1 MEYIVIAIIL
11 MIFGVIILIG
21 KGDFLVAGYNTASK
35 EKKQK
40 INVKR
45 LRLVI
50 GGFLIIVALTLSLPF
65 LIGNGE
71 NTRMITIITIVV
83 MTIVCLLLANTWCIK
98 K

>member
-11 MIFGVIILIG
+11 VIFGVIILIG

-40 INVKR
+40 VNVKR

-71 NTRMITIITIVV
+71 NARMITIITIVV

>member
-11 MIFGVIILIG
+11 VIFGVIILIG

-83 MTIVCLLLANTWCIK
+83 MTIVCLLLANTWCLK

>member
-71 NTRMITIITIVV
+71 NTRTITIITIVV
-83 MTIVCLLLANTWCIK
+83 MTIVCLLLANTWCLK

>member
-11 MIFGVIILIG
+11 VIFGVIILIG

-40 INVKR
+40 VNVKR

-50 GGFLIIVALTLSLPF
+50 GVFLIIVALILLLPLF
-65 LIGNGE
+65 IDNQE
-71 NTRMITIITIVV
+71 NTHMITAITIII

>member
-11 MIFGVIILIG
+11 VIFGVIILIG

-71 NTRMITIITIVV
+71 NTRMITMITIVV

>member
-11 MIFGVIILIG
+11 VIFGVIILIG

-71 NTRMITIITIVV
+71 NSRMITIITIVV

>member
-83 MTIVCLLLANTWCIK
+83 MTIVSLLLANTWCIK

>member
-11 MIFGVIILIG
+11 VIFGVIILIG

-65 LIGNGE
+65 LIGNEE

>member
-21 KGDFLVAGYNTASK
+21 KGDFLIAGYNTASK

-40 INVKR
+40 VNVKR

-71 NTRMITIITIVV
+71 NTRTITIITIVV

>member
-11 MIFGVIILIG
+11 VIFGVIILIG

-40 INVKR
+40 VNVKR

-71 NTRMITIITIVV
+71 NTRIITIITIVV

>member
-11 MIFGVIILIG
+11 VIFGVIILIG

-40 INVKR
+40 VNVKR

>member
-71 NTRMITIITIVV
+71 NTRTITIITIVV

>member
-11 MIFGVIILIG
+11 VIFGVIILIG
-21 KGDFLVAGYNTASK
+21 KGDFLVAGFNTASK

-40 INVKR
+40 VNVKR

-71 NTRMITIITIVV
+71 NARTITIITIVV
-83 MTIVCLLLANTWCIK
+83 MTIVCLLLANTWCLK

>member
-11 MIFGVIILIG
+11 MIFGVMILIG
-21 KGDFLVAGYNTASK
+21 KGDFLVAGFNTASK

-40 INVKR
+40 VNVKR

-50 GGFLIIVALTLSLPF
+50 GVFLIIVALILLLPLF
-65 LIGNGE
+65 IDNQE
-71 NTRMITIITIVV
+71 NTHMITAITIII

>member
-40 INVKR
+40 VNVKR

>member
-11 MIFGVIILIG
+11 VIFGVIILIG

-71 NTRMITIITIVV
+71 NTRTITIITIVV

>member
-11 MIFGVIILIG
+11 VIFGVIILIG

-40 INVKR
+40 VNVKR

-71 NTRMITIITIVV
+71 NTRTITIITIVV

>member
-11 MIFGVIILIG
+11 VIFGVIILIG